1 MDDLKGSGDQM
12 GERIAWII
20 DSTSNINPEF
30 VHANDIH
37 LVYLSVVFDEKAYRE
52 NLDIGREEFLQRLQK
67 GRSLPT
73 TTQPT
78 IGEFVD
84 LYTRLK
90 ASYDLGIAVHISSG
104 LSGTWATSVKA
115 AEMVGFPLYAV
126 DSKMTVQPMVWVL
139 EEGMRL
145 HNAGKPVEVVVRW
158 MNEVAS
164 RLRALF
170 IVDDISHLHRG
181 GRLNRA
187 EYIVGSLLRIK
198 PIITFEDGKLVPFD
212 KERTFARAKA
222 RVFAELDRA
231 LQGADFAHVGVI
243 YCDMVEEARR
253 WEEELRGRYGD
264 KADINI
270 SAFSPVIATH
280 VGPGTVGFGWYT
292 LSAAER
298 AGEID

>member
-1 MDDLKGSGDQM
+1 M

-20 DSTSNINPEF
+20 DSTSNIDPEF
-30 VHANDIH
+30 ARANDVRI
-37 LVYLSVVFDEKAYRE
+37 VYLSVVFGERVYRE
-52 NLDIGREEFLQRLQK
+52 NLDIGEGEFLRRLREERA
-67 GRSLPT
+67 LPT

-126 DSKMTVQPMVWVL
+126 DSKMTVHPMVWIL

-145 HNAGKPVEVVVRW
+145 HRAGKPVEVVVRW

-170 IVDDISHLHRG
+170 VVDDISHLHRG
-181 GRLNRA
+181 GRLTRA

-198 PIITFEDGKLVPFD
+198 PILTFEDGRIVPFG
-212 KERTFARAKA
+212 KERTLARAKA

-231 LQGADFAHVGVI
+231 LAGADFARVSVI
-243 YCDMVEEARR
+243 HCDMSEEARR

-264 KADINI
+264 KIELVLRT
-270 SAFSPVIATH
+270 FPPVIAAH

-298 AGEID
+298 AGEIG